1 MERSELTA
9 YLDDYLRIDEIDDY
23 GPQGLQVEASGADV
37 ARLALAVDAALPAI
51 EAAAEWDA
59 QMLLVHHGILW
70 RTVERIAGPLGRRV
84 RRLLDNDLHLY
95 AAHLPLDA
103 HPTVGNNARLAQL
116 LGVTVD
122 SWWCV
127 PTNVPIGVVGAA
139 PPNTHRDDL
148 ATQLERKLETN
159 VRLLAYGPEQVQ
171 TVAIITGFGADQIG
185 AAKEQGADTFITGET
200 SHANYWAA
208 SEHGLNVLYAGHYA
222 TETVGVRALG
232 AHLADR
238 FGLDVKFF
246 DFPTR
251 M

>member
-1 MERSELTA
+1 MERSELIA

-23 GPQGLQVEASGADV
+23 GPQGLQVEADGTSV
-37 ARLALAVDAALPAI
+37 TRLALAVDAALPAI
-51 EAAAEWDA
+51 AAAADWGA

-70 RTVERIAGPLGRRV
+70 RTVEPIAGPLGQRV
-84 RRLLDNDLHLY
+84 RSLLDKGIHLY

-103 HPTVGNNARLAQL
+103 HPMVGNNARLAQL
-116 LGVTVD
+116 LGVTVA
-122 SWWCV
+122 SWWCS

-139 PPNTHRDDL
+139 PTGTHRDGLVALLQEALD
-148 ATQLERKLETN
+148 TE
-159 VRLLAYGPEQVQ
+159 VRLLAYGPEQVR
-171 TVAIITGFGADQIG
+171 TVAIISGFGADQIG

-208 SEHGLNVLYAGHYA
+208 SEHGLNVLFAGHYA

-232 AHLADR
+232 DHLAEQ
-238 FGLDVKFF
+238 FGLDVRFF